1 LTWEDTSDSVIN
13 VVRSESHPSRSCAS
27 IGFRKHEAGIGRP
40 AGMLIAAATAA
51 LVFVVGRALLPLPH
65 ESMPST
71 ASSLPPLPSFT
82 ARIDAADQVDGI
94 DGLDG
99 MGGAAADGG
108 GLALGERSL
117 DAGRE
122 RLPTA
127 AVENPSG
134 TSAPQLPK
142 SADDSAPRTA
152 TDGPQADKD
161 IARAAWRAN
170 WPDIRAVGP
179 RASIIIPIKGSA
191 EGGSYRFFSKSR
203 AIAVT
208 LPHGASLNTMHFY
221 RLDQEGFRALW
232 IFQDENNAQPEEG
245 TKLRLTLDVAAIP
258 QVELYDDF
266 VKITIRG
273 PLESGGR

>member
-1 LTWEDTSDSVIN
+1 
-13 VVRSESHPSRSCAS
+13 
-27 IGFRKHEAGIGRP
+27 
-40 AGMLIAAATAA
+40 MLIAAATAA

-65 ESMPST
+65 ESSPST
-71 ASSLPPLPSFT
+71 ASNLPPLPSLT
-82 ARIDAADQVDGI
+82 DRIDATDRIDGI
-94 DGLDG
+94 DGID
-99 MGGAAADGG
+99 GAAMDGG
-108 GLALGERSL
+108 GLGLVEALV

-122 RLPTA
+122 QLPTA
-127 AVENPSG
+127 AVENASG
-134 TSAPQLPK
+134 RSASRLPK
-142 SADDSAPRTA
+142 SADDSAPRPA
-152 TDGPQADKD
+152 PDGPQADKD

-170 WPDIRAVGP
+170 WPDVRAVGP

-191 EGGSYRFFSKSR
+191 EGGSYRFFSKTR

-232 IFQDENNAQPEEG
+232 IFQDENNALPEAG
-245 TKLRLTLDVAAIP
+245 TKLRLTLDVAATP